1 MVLPLKDTKMEKII
15 AFWRDFFCID
25 SNITVTFTHF
35 QAEDVTAL
43 YSEDDEG
50 NVHISIDYSQ
60 VDNWEEVFLH
70 EILENN
76 FELVYPPA
84 GEMPDD
90 LIFKIE
96 QKKEDF
102 FDEVAGIYKVFRKEA
117 KNNNIEK

>member
-1 MVLPLKDTKMEKII
+1 MKEII
-15 AFWRDFFCID
+15 AFWRNFFCID
-25 SNITVTFTHF
+25 SNIVVTFTHF

-50 NVHISIDYSQ
+50 NVHISIDDTQ
-60 VDNWEEVFLH
+60 FDNWEEVFLH

-96 QKKEDF
+96 QTKEDF
-102 FDEVAGIYKVFRKEA
+102 FDEVAGIYKLFRKGDT
-117 KNNNIEK
+117 NINLKK